1 MPTPPPCYSDSSFRL
16 PVCNAQGKSPRPTN
30 CPNSPSIISLIFRL
44 WWERTGEPWGVCSL
58 RLRVSRSQNT
68 YPQAVWSERTSGSS
82 LEVWAERVIWLCSD
96 SKPMDPWCVEP
107 VASSFW
113 FVPWLRRPFDLE
125 EWVRSVE
132 REWMLGP
139 SLDHRTSSL
148 LLRLSPPHRPR
159 R

>member
-1 MPTPPPCYSDSSFRL
+1 MLKENHPGQPTVQTASDHFL
-16 PVCNAQGKSPRPTN
+16 DIQALVGKNRRALG
-30 CPNSPSIISLIFRL
+30 I
-44 WWERTGEPWGVCSL
+44 CSL

-68 YPQAVWSERTSGSS
+68 YPQVVWSERTSGSS
-82 LEVWAERVIWLCSD
+82 LEAWAERGIWSCSD
-96 SKPMDPWCVEP
+96 SKPMDPWCVEL